1 MSEHSHHSDISH
13 NAIDQLTS
21 YNQSSPIHKTLRELE
36 SHSPSDETYELAWST
51 YSRAK
56 REVIAHTI
64 LKMNDIVLNK
74 LSQAKYVLLYEDHS
88 HDAPHGH
95 IEVFLDESKHV
106 IKLDEDWH
114 DLEWSSEVDEY
125 VWDIYNL
132 GKEYFTLID
141 GRRRLLI
148 EI

>member
-1 MSEHSHHSDISH
+1 MSEHSHHSNISH
-13 NAIDQLTS
+13 GTIDKLIAN
-21 YNQSSPIHKTLRELE
+21 NQSSPIQKTLLE
-36 SHSPSDETYELAWST
+36 MRQHSTSEDRYELAWSN

-64 LKMNDIVLNK
+64 LKMNAIILGKLNGV
-74 LSQAKYVLLYEDHS
+74 KYVLLYEDHS

-95 IEVFLDESKHV
+95 IEVFLDETQHQ
-106 IKLDEDWH
+106 IELGGDWH
-114 DLEWSSEVDEY
+114 DLDWSSEVDEY

-141 GRRRLLI
+141 GKRRLLL
-148 EI
+148 EV